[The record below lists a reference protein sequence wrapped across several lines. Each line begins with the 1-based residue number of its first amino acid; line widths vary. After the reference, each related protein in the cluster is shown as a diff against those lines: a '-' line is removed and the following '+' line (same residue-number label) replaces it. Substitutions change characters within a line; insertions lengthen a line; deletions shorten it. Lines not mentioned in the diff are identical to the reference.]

1 MSKIVMI
8 EDSKILGNALKGAL
22 ELKGHEVIWVNDGR
36 LGLPAVKKNKPD
48 IVLLDLMLPHISG
61 FEICKAVKSDSA
73 VYKTPVIIMSTL
85 TKQED
90 IDRAREAGANHF
102 IGKPYDL
109 QATLAE
115 IDKFLPK
122 KGV

>member
-22 ELKGHEVIWVNDGR
+22 ELKGHEVVWVNDGR

-90 IDRAREAGANHF
+90 IDRAKEAGANHF

>member
-1 MSKIVMI
+1 MI

-22 ELKGHEVIWVNDGR
+22 ELKGHEVVWVNDGR

-90 IDRAREAGANHF
+90 IDRAKEAGANHF